1 MRGNSNF
8 YRFIFL
14 YLKEIL
20 NLRRSPSDA
29 TTNMSDQTYLLILR
43 LLHIGCGIFWAGTA
57 IYVAFFV
64 EPAVTALGI
73 EGPKFMQQLAKTNCF
88 PVVILL
94 AALITVT
101 AGVLL
106 IWKLSGGL
114 QTQWLSTRYG
124 TVLTTGGVLAIIAFI
139 IGFLVSRPASMRI
152 ARIGKAIAVAGGPPT
167 PAQMDELKMLGKRLG
182 TAGRVIAV
190 LLIFAVIGMSI
201 FRYAG

>member
-1 MRGNSNF
+1 MLIYSGPAMREYERLPDEEQRAIVGEYQALMEEPGVLGAEQLQPPES
-8 YRFIFL
+8 
-14 YLKEIL
+14 
-20 NLRRSPSDA
+20 A
-29 TTNMSDQTYLLILR
+29 TTVRVDD
-43 LLHIGCGIFWAGTA
+43 
-57 IYVAFFV
+57 
-64 EPAVTALGI
+64 
-73 EGPKFMQQLAKTNCF
+73 
-88 PVVILL
+88 
-94 AALITVT
+94 
-101 AGVLL
+101 
-106 IWKLSGGL
+106 
-114 QTQWLSTRYG
+114 G